1 MTSLVVT
8 IDGPA
13 ASGKST
19 VAKTLAEKLNA
30 SFLDTGAMYRAVT
43 LTAMNAG
50 IDIEN
55 EKKLLDLVN
64 NTKICLVAQK
74 TNMRVWVNNI
84 DVTEK
89 IRQPE
94 VTANARHIA
103 ASPKIREKLVQM
115 QRDFAAAQKKIV
127 TEGRDQGT
135 VAFPNA
141 HKKFFLTADVEERAR
156 RRQAELKAKGNAQA
170 LEQIQKAIERR
181 DKSDEDRTVG
191 PLKPADDAIVID
203 ATSLSVEEVVK
214 KILDYINVD
223 PGKVSQKPTPKKPR
237 MIWFVVARFCCK
249 IFCKLFFKMEVYGME
264 NVPKKGPFL
273 LASNHQSFI
282 DPLFCG
288 VFLKPPTFFLARD
301 TLFANWFFKRLLT
314 SVNAIPVRRGT
325 AHLSAMKKIISK
337 LKDGFSVCIFPE
349 ATRTGD
355 GRIARLK
362 SGFGLICRR
371 GNAAL
376 VPVVIEGAFECWP
389 RNKKIF
395 IPGKK
400 VIVCYGCPIKAE
412 EIKNMDDKQLA
423 EIVTGKMRK
432 MQKDCRIKLGK
443 EPFEYDD

>member
-1 MTSLVVT
+1 MAYLIIT

-19 VAKTLAEKLNA
+19 VAKNLARKINA

-43 LTAMNAG
+43 LTAMNEK

-55 EKKLLDLVN
+55 EKKLFDLLN
-64 NTKICLVAQK
+64 KTKIRLIAQK
-74 TNMRVWVNNI
+74 NNMRVCVNDV

-115 QRDFAAAQKKIV
+115 QRDFAAAQEKII

-135 VAFPNA
+135 VAFPDA
-141 HKKFFLTADVEERAR
+141 HKKFFLTADVEERAK
-156 RRQAELKAKGNAQA
+156 RRQVELKAKENTQT
-170 LEQIQKAIERR
+170 LEQIQMAIEKR
-181 DKSDEDRTVG
+181 DKSDQSRNVG
-191 PLKPADDAIVID
+191 PLKPAEDAVVID
-203 ATSLSVEEVVK
+203 TTNLTVEEVVK
-214 KILDYINVD
+214 KILDCIKVD
-223 PGKVSQKPTPKKPR
+223 PEKVSQKPAPKKPR
-237 MIWFVVARFCCK
+237 MVWFVVARYCCK
-249 IFCKLFFKMEVYGME
+249 IFCKLFFKMEVYGLE
-264 NVPKKGPFL
+264 NIPQKGPFL

-301 TLFANWFFKRLLT
+301 TLFANWFSKRLLT
-314 SVNAIPVRRGT
+314 SVNAIPVRRAT
-325 AHLSAMKKIISK
+325 AHLSAIKKIISK

-349 ATRTGD
+349 ATRTSD

-389 RNKKIF
+389 RNKKMF

-400 VIVCYGCPIKAE
+400 VVVCYGCPIKVE

-423 EIVTGKMRK
+423 EIVIGKMRQ
-432 MQKDCRIKLGK
+432 MQKECRIKLGK
-443 EPFEYDD
+443 EPFEYED